1 MNNINNY
8 LMGGISEDAGRNVDK
23 YHLESSWQNNCYDN
37 YMRDH
42 RTCDAINCAFRTYC
56 EPYIKASG
64 NPDNTER
71 TVENL
76 MKKHDS
82 WLINFQTSYDTNHRT
97 EIENILINS
106 EDADEFN
113 HHMEEL
119 GFAGP
124 DIGLALTY
132 QQFQELKWY
141 FENLNRD
148 GSQSND
154 PPTLEEQIADMEE
167 FSNERLPNESDE
179 SFSDHQTAANIAIEE
194 ALEERDRALE
204 EANERMD
211 AAQSSIQEGSL

>member
-1 MNNINNY
+1 MNSI
-8 LMGGISEDAGRNVDK
+8 I
-23 YHLESSWQNNCYDN
+23 
-37 YMRDH
+37 
-42 RTCDAINCAFRTYC
+42 
-56 EPYIKASG
+56 
-64 NPDNTER
+64 
-71 TVENL
+71 
-76 MKKHDS
+76 
-82 WLINFQTSYDTNHRT
+82 
-97 EIENILINS
+97 
-106 EDADEFN
+106 
-113 HHMEEL
+113 
-119 GFAGP
+119 
-124 DIGLALTY
+124 ALTY

-141 FENLNRD
+141 FEYLNRD